1 MEHALK
7 TIAHRVGSYKDNNSR
22 MADKKWAIQ
31 TSSGRIHQQKSL
43 TIFKG
48 RFFCRS
54 PPLWAMGVEHALK
67 TIAHRVGAYKD
78 KNSHMAYK
86 NMSNSNLIG
95 PDPSTKGKPCTTSG
109 PPAATN
115 T

>member
-1 MEHALK
+1 MGVEHALK

-48 RFFCRS
+48 RFF
-54 PPLWAMGVEHALK
+54 L
-67 TIAHRVGAYKD
+67 
-78 KNSHMAYK
+78 
-86 NMSNSNLIG
+86 
-95 PDPSTKGKPCTTSG
+95 
-109 PPAATN
+109 
-115 T
+115 